1 VPVIVVMMSFF
12 RLALLAPAVAATRT
26 AHLQGSKA
34 NALATPIEDFTGVK
48 VAFEMF
54 AVHAPTQA
62 AAGKAPAADAQ
73 NQPVGVQ
80 VDEKLM
86 DQLHKD
92 LSPECG
98 KRYTAMMKGDGPQMH
113 NFDQHG
119 KDAKGDQCQKE
130 LKGSEC
136 GTIAT
141 VTEAQTVP
149 DGRKLSSKTT
159 VEGMSCLPKEC
170 TSQKDLS
177 VLAAFMHGQTKE
189 IFPDERIKVDL
200 HVDCA
205 ASGGAVVDQPPKAV
219 APAPKSGASA
229 LLGVMAPLLAL
240 LFSLFA

>member
-1 VPVIVVMMSFF
+1 MMAF
-12 RLALLAPAVAATRT
+12 RLALLAPAVAAFRT
-26 AHLQGSKA
+26 AHLKGSKS
-34 NALATPIEDFTGVK
+34 NALAANPTDESAVSTGLK
-48 VAFEMF
+48 SAFGMF
-54 AVHAPTQA
+54 EVHAPTQA
-62 AAGKAPAADAQ
+62 AAGKAPAANAQ

-80 VDEKLM
+80 VDEKTM

-98 KRYTAMMKGDGPQMH
+98 KRYSAMMKGEGPAMH
-113 NFDQHG
+113 EFDQHG
-119 KDAKGDQCQKE
+119 KDSKNDQCVKE

-136 GTIAT
+136 QTIAK
-141 VTEAQTVP
+141 VTENQEVP

-159 VEGMSCLPKEC
+159 VEGVSCLPKEC

-177 VLAAFMHGQTKE
+177 VLASFMHKQTKE

-200 HVDCA
+200 HVDCS
-205 ASGGAVVDQPPKAV
+205 ASGGAVVDANRKPEA

-229 LLGVMAPLLAL
+229 LLMGMAPVLAL